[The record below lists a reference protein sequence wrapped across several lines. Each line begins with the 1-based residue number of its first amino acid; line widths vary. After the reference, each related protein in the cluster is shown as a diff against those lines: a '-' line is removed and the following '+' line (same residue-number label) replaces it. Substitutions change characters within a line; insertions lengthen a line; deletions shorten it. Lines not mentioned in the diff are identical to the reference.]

1 MEMGQTSL
9 DDHLRRDMYFLLG
22 CSYDGKAGKA
32 YLKLLDPDSQEVKII
47 YDESGHHPYCYA
59 KIPGVVDLVEEKK
72 YDLLRD
78 MEIVLTKIVASDPL
92 AIGGGANSIREKIRA
107 WEADIPYHLCYL
119 YDMNLIPSAP
129 YYFEDGRLVKVKPDE
144 GRIRRILDTVFADF
158 PAEEKKLLY
167 RWVSLLEADQPRFKH
182 LSLDIEVSSPVATRV
197 PSPSKAKDKVIAV
210 SMVGSDGRREVHL
223 LKTKNFEEPKENE
236 DFKIIVYDDEAEML
250 RKVYEIMRSYPVIAT
265 FNGDDFDMPYL
276 RHRGEAL
283 RIPRDQIP
291 ITLGREGASLRHGI
305 HIDLYRLFM
314 NRSIQVYAFDNRYRE
329 HTLEAVAQAILG
341 KGKIVIEKPISE
353 LSSAELARYC
363 FQDALLVH
371 ELLTF
376 EDELPLK
383 LLVVLSRISM
393 MPIEDVCRHGV
404 SGWIKSLL
412 YYEHRRRGCLIPR
425 HDELIEEKG
434 VTSTKAV
441 IEGKKYRGAIVVEP
455 KPGIHFDVTVLDFAS
470 LYPSVLKEWNL
481 SYETVRCPH
490 AECMDNIVPETEHWI
505 CKKRRGIQSEVI
517 GCLRDIRVRW
527 YKPMSGRSDLAES
540 QRRWYGVVQ
549 RALKVF
555 LNAAYGVFGFSEFPL
570 YCPPVAESTAAIARY
585 ALKKTI
591 EKVRSLG
598 IEVIYGD
605 TVSGD
610 AELFIR
616 RGDTIT
622 RLTMREF
629 YEMEKSRNGAIWRE
643 GKEYV
648 PCSPD
653 VEVLTLNRDG
663 KIAWSKPRFLVSHMV
678 SDWFEITTYTGRRI
692 RVTGDHSLYVLRDM
706 DIIPIKVSELTKGD
720 YIAVPRAYPLSHS
733 LTKVRL
739 TEFQDMLGQT
749 ITRDDKIL
757 LAKNSECVLPTTL
770 HLDRD
775 LMWFFGLWL
784 GDGSY
789 DGENGIEISV
799 FNEALQK
806 RVIRLAKRF
815 RIKPLIDRRKGI
827 RLPSRLLVRVMKYVL
842 GFNGNAYTKR
852 LPSWYMSLPD
862 DLLIEFLKGLFQAD
876 GSVLYSKDKFIGVK
890 LDSRSKQ
897 LIRDVQTALLRLG
910 IIGYV
915 RHYKDVNPYTKG
927 TIYRLIVSGQNGR
940 RLARLLFNIEVSAPR
955 IKDVND
961 VIPLSGR
968 SISKIISCLK
978 MDHHYPER
986 VSYLRAYKRAMMGR
1000 RVVTKILEWLGEGV
1014 VKDRLQ
1020 WLVNSDVLWDK
1031 VVKIRRLS
1039 KSELGFDINVPET
1052 QNFIVSNIIAHN
1064 TDSVF
1069 LKTSDQA
1076 AINDVV
1082 KWAKDVL
1089 KLDLELDK
1097 KYRYIVFS
1105 TRKKNYLGVTDK
1117 GVVDVKGLT
1126 GKKRHIPKFIK
1137 EAFEEMLKVLQ
1148 EVHDE
1153 QSFEQA
1159 REKIEEIIKTWYYK
1173 LKKGKFELEE
1183 LSFKVMLS
1191 KSVDRYIKTTPPHV
1205 KAAKKLMN
1213 RGISVVAGDI
1223 ISYVKTKDRDGVEPL
1238 EFARKDQVDTDK
1250 YVEYLISTFGQVL
1263 DALGIDFDK
1272 IIGVTSLEHFM

>member
-9 DDHLRRDMYFLLG
+9 DDHLRRDIYFLLG

-32 YLKLLDPDSQEVKII
+32 YLKLLNPDSQEVKIV
-47 YDESGHHPYCYA
+47 YDESGHRPYCYA
-59 KIPGVVDLVEEKK
+59 KMPVEEVKAMNLPGVVDLVEEKK

-78 MEIVLTKIVASDPL
+78 MEVVLTKIVASDPL

-129 YYFEDGRLVKVKPDE
+129 YYLDDGRLVEVKPDE
-144 GRIRRILDTVFADF
+144 NRIGRILDTVFADF
-158 PAEEKKLLY
+158 PAEEKKLLR

-197 PSPSKAKDKVIAV
+197 PSPSKAKDKVVAV

-223 LKTKNFEEPKENE
+223 LKTKNFEEPKEGE
-236 DFKIIVYDDEAEML
+236 GFKIIVYDDEAEML
-250 RKVYEIMRSYPVIAT
+250 RKVYEIMWSYPVIAT

-329 HTLEAVAQAILG
+329 HTLEAIAQAILG

-353 LSSAELARYC
+353 LSSIELARYC

-376 EDELPLK
+376 EDELLLK

-412 YYEHRRRGCLIPR
+412 YSEHRRRGCLIPR

-490 AECMDNIVPETEHWI
+490 KECMDNIVPETNHWI

-527 YKPMSGRSDLAES
+527 YKPMSGRGDLAET

-585 ALKKTI
+585 ALKMTI
-591 EKVRSLG
+591 EKVSSLG

-605 TVSGD
+605 
-610 AELFIR
+610 
-616 RGDTIT
+616 
-622 RLTMREF
+622 
-629 YEMEKSRNGAIWRE
+629 
-643 GKEYV
+643 
-648 PCSPD
+648 
-653 VEVLTLNRDG
+653 
-663 KIAWSKPRFLVSHMV
+663 
-678 SDWFEITTYTGRRI
+678 
-692 RVTGDHSLYVLRDM
+692 
-706 DIIPIKVSELTKGD
+706 
-720 YIAVPRAYPLSHS
+720 
-733 LTKVRL
+733 
-739 TEFQDMLGQT
+739 
-749 ITRDDKIL
+749 
-757 LAKNSECVLPTTL
+757 
-770 HLDRD
+770 
-775 LMWFFGLWL
+775 
-784 GDGSY
+784 
-789 DGENGIEISV
+789 
-799 FNEALQK
+799 
-806 RVIRLAKRF
+806 
-815 RIKPLIDRRKGI
+815 
-827 RLPSRLLVRVMKYVL
+827 
-842 GFNGNAYTKR
+842 
-852 LPSWYMSLPD
+852 
-862 DLLIEFLKGLFQAD
+862 
-876 GSVLYSKDKFIGVK
+876 
-890 LDSRSKQ
+890 
-897 LIRDVQTALLRLG
+897 
-910 IIGYV
+910 
-915 RHYKDVNPYTKG
+915 
-927 TIYRLIVSGQNGR
+927 
-940 RLARLLFNIEVSAPR
+940 
-955 IKDVND
+955 
-961 VIPLSGR
+961 
-968 SISKIISCLK
+968 
-978 MDHHYPER
+978 
-986 VSYLRAYKRAMMGR
+986 
-1000 RVVTKILEWLGEGV
+1000 
-1014 VKDRLQ
+1014 
-1020 WLVNSDVLWDK
+1020 
-1031 VVKIRRLS
+1031 
-1039 KSELGFDINVPET
+1039 
-1052 QNFIVSNIIAHN
+1052 

-1117 GVVDVKGLT
+1117 GIVDVKGLT

-1137 EAFEEMLKVLQ
+1137 EAFEEMLRVLQ

-1173 LKKGKFELEE
+1173 LKKGEFELED

-1191 KSVDRYIKTTPPHV
+1191 KNVDRYVKTTPPHV
-1205 KAAKKLMN
+1205 KAAKKLIN

-1238 EFARKDQVDTDK
+1238 EFARKDQVDIDK
-1250 YVEYLISTFGQVL
+1250 YVEYLTSAFGQVL